1 MANWAMQVILASG
14 SPRRRQ
20 LLGEIFDSFEVL
32 PQSVEEK
39 CNLTKGHAVCQYL
52 AKIKLGDLPIEF
64 PDALIISADT
74 IVYMDGKIYGKP
86 RDSQEAKE
94 FLDELSAKWHTVY
107 TGVAI
112 CYGGKISTFYDKSRV
127 KFKTLDES
135 DKRKYI
141 ATGSPMDKA
150 GGYGIQDKE
159 VVERYVG
166 SYTNIVGLPMEKL
179 KEQLSIIVKK

>member
-1 MANWAMQVILASG
+1 MAKSAMRVILASG

-20 LLGEIFDSFEVL
+20 LLSQIFDSFDVL

-39 CNLTKGHAVCQYL
+39 CNLTRGHAVCQYL
-52 AKIKLGDLPIEF
+52 AKIKLGNLPSIC

-74 IVYMDGKIYGKP
+74 IVYKSGKIYGKP
-86 RDSQEAKE
+86 KDRQEAKE

-112 CYGGKISTFYDKSRV
+112 YYGGKAYTFYDKSKV
-127 KFKTLDES
+127 KFKSLDEECKLS
-135 DKRKYI
+135 YI
-141 ATGSPMDKA
+141 DSGSPMDKA
-150 GGYGIQDKE
+150 GGYGIQDEE
-159 VVERYVG
+159 VVETYEG

-179 KEQLSIIVKK
+179 KEQLSKIIKE

>member
-1 MANWAMQVILASG
+1 MRFNMGMQVILASG

-20 LLGEIFDSFEVL
+20 LLREIFDNFEVL

-39 CNLTKGHAVCQYL
+39 CDLTDGRAVCQYL
-52 AKIKLGDLPIEF
+52 AKIKLGNLPSTYQ
-64 PDALIISADT
+64 DALIISADT

-86 RDSQEAKE
+86 RDRQEAKE

-112 CYGGKISTFYDKSRV
+112 YYGGNIATFYDESLV
-127 KFKTLDES
+127 KFKTLD
-135 DKRKYI
+135 DDAKWKYI
-141 ATGSPMDKA
+141 DTGSPMDKA
-150 GGYGIQDKE
+150 GGYGIQDRE
-159 VVERYVG
+159 VVDTYEG

-179 KEQLSIIVKK
+179 KEQLSKIIK